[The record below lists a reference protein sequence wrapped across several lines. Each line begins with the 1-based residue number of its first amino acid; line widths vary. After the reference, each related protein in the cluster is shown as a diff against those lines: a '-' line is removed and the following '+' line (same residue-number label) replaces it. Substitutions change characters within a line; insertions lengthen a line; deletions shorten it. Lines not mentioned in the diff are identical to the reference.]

1 MTEFENAIYRN
12 LTFTSNIILRPRASA
27 IRGFRV
33 GYPDGTR
40 GILWLSGKK
49 YYIRIEML
57 GTIFNV
63 NVPKHLGKQL
73 LEDFFLKYGTE
84 KVYEDI

>member
-12 LTFTSNIILRPRASA
+12 LTFTSNKILRPRATEM
-27 IRGFRV
+27 RGFRV

-40 GILWLSGKK
+40 GVLWVSGKK
-49 YYIRIEML
+49 YHIRIEML
-57 GTIFNV
+57 GSIFNV
-63 NVPKHLGKQL
+63 IVPKHIGRIL
-73 LEDFFLKYGTE
+73 LEEFFLKYGTE